1 LRRAAAT
8 LIGALALTGC
18 GLESGDKGDKPSKE
32 RLALIKAAKVT
43 PAAKTAR
50 VTYRVLSLPQG
61 RVNLK
66 ANGLARLDREEGRYD
81 LLIKSF
87 PGLPANTRTDAWPS
101 DGVTY
106 VRRKGEK
113 RFGVFKGDAAVP
125 TSIGD
130 VLPYLR
136 AITGKI
142 RPAGKNTYKATVDLD
157 LVDEGLPEQK
167 QAPYR
172 LQVSRFR
179 TTKVPVTIKL
189 DSEGRLRRISYR
201 VERLVKPGPGE
212 DRGIDYVATLSDFGA
227 KGDTSPPP
235 KKLIDPE

>member
-1 LRRAAAT
+1 MRRTAAALIAAAT
-8 LIGALALTGC
+8 LTGC

-32 RLALIKAAKVT
+32 RLALAKAAMVT

-50 VTYRVLSLPQG
+50 VTYSVRSLPQG

-87 PGLPANTRTDAWPS
+87 PGLPRNTRTDAWPS
-101 DGVTY
+101 DGLTY
-106 VRRKGEK
+106 LRRKGEK
-113 RFGVFKGDAAVP
+113 RWGVFKGDAAVP

-167 QAPYR
+167 QAAYR
-172 LQVSRFR
+172 LQVARFQ
-179 TTKVPVTIKL
+179 TTKVPTTIKL
-189 DSEGRLRRISYR
+189 DSKGRLSRISYR

-212 DRGIDYVATLSDFGA
+212 DRGIDYVARLSDFGA
-227 KGDTSPPP
+227 KGATAPPP
-235 KKLIDPE
+235 KSLIDQE